1 MEVPEEK
8 ASAFEALFNDSNVVI
23 GRIGKVTEAP
33 RLKIVGDGDSV
44 LVDSDVF
51 ELKRLWQ
58 KPFDLGGEYTD

>member
-1 MEVPEEK
+1 M
-8 ASAFEALFNDSNVVI
+8 I